1 MRLEIGLRVNWFRV
15 NWHGTSSQKP
25 VIPLTSTRN
34 PVPLTR
40 NQSTRKP
47 SNLFNMEDI
56 AKTMAEAK
64 AHMEKALEHLDHE
77 LIKLRT
83 GKASTALV
91 SDLQVEYYGAPTP
104 ITQVANVQV
113 SDARTIIIQP
123 WERNMLGPIERV
135 LINANLGITPAND
148 GEIIRLMVP
157 PLTEERRKELVKKAK
172 HAGEESKVGVRTARH
187 KALDHI
193 KKAMK
198 EGVPEDIGKR
208 KETELQDLVNKFVE
222 QVDKIVATK
231 EKEIMTV

>member
-1 MRLEIGLRVNWFRV
+1 
-15 NWHGTSSQKP
+15 
-25 VIPLTSTRN
+25 
-34 PVPLTR
+34 
-40 NQSTRKP
+40 
-47 SNLFNMEDI
+47 MEDI

-113 SDARTIIIQP
+113 SDARTIVIQP

-208 KETELQDLVNKFVE
+208 KEVELQDLVNKFVE